1 MRTIMNLREI
11 CDWRMVPTGLLCLAC
26 ALPEST
32 LSPPCNLLEQDPELR
47 PGPRSFFY
55 LASGPT
61 QFLQLCVRA
70 HAVSSTLRPGPRS
83 FFNFASGPT
92 QFLQLCVRAQS
103 CVHAKTQ
110 FPPGFPPLECSANKH
125 AENPSTN
132 IFVK

>member
-70 HAVSSTLRPGPRS
+70 
-83 FFNFASGPT
+83 
-92 QFLQLCVRAQS
+92 QS
-103 CVHAKTQ
+103 CVQAKTQ